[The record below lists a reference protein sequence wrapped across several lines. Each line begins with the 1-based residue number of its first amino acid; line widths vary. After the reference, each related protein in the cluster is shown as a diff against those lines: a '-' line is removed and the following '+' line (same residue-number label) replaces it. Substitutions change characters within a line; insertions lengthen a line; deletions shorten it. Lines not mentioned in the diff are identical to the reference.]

1 MSEYENGFYPY
12 IPSKEAEEGMHELSI
27 PQVIQIIEG
36 EIWLTGV
43 SGSFDIDYA
52 DAIGVIGKMVMSE
65 DGELIK

>member
-1 MSEYENGFYPY
+1 MDYENGFYTY
-12 IPSKEAEEGMHELSI
+12 IPSKEAAEGMHELSI

-52 DAIGVIGKMVMSE
+52 SAIGVIGKMVMSE
-65 DGELIK
+65 EGKIN